1 MNRFSLLYAAT
12 GAVNALIIDGFLY
25 LLTHSLHIPLVISTL
40 VAVLTSI
47 VTDYTWKSKV
57 VFRTSLLSRERFL
70 KYVVNGSAATAI
82 QYIITIALS
91 VVIFYSIAYLLA
103 VGVGFFFAYTISRL
117 KIWNKTV
124 PPLPIAS

>member
-1 MNRFSLLYAAT
+1 VNRFSLLYAAT

-57 VFRTSLLSRERFL
+57 VFRTSLVSRERFL

-103 VGVGFFFAYTISRL
+103 VGIGFFFAYTISRL
-117 KIWNKTV
+117 KIWNKAV
-124 PPLPIAS
+124 PSLPMAS